1 MIALSPFWIW
11 CIVAVILFLMEF
23 FLPTAF
29 VEATL
34 GISALI
40 VAFASLLIPSFPLQ
54 VVLWIGLSVVVVF
67 LMRRYQPKR
76 TAPVLKEAAEAQTLT
91 QILPGETGRVLYD
104 GISWQARCDDPQ
116 MAIDEQ
122 QRVIII
128 GRQGTTLIVMPED
141 ALDS

>member
-1 MIALSPFWIW
+1 MALAPFWIW

-40 VAFASLLIPSFPLQ
+40 VAFASLIIPSFPLQ
-54 VVLWIGLSVVVVF
+54 VVLWIVLSVLVMF
-67 LMRRYQPKR
+67 LLRHYQPKQ
-76 TAPVLKEAAEAQTLT
+76 TAPVLKEAAEAQTIT
-91 QILPGETGRVLYD
+91 PILPGKTGRVLYD
-104 GISWQARCDDPQ
+104 GTSWQARCDDPSV
-116 MAIDEQ
+116 AIAEHE
-122 QRVIII
+122 RVIII

-141 ALDS
+141 SLKA

>member
-1 MIALSPFWIW
+1 MALSPFWIW
-11 CIVAVILFLMEF
+11 CIAAVILFLMEF

-40 VAFASLLIPSFPLQ
+40 VAFTSFLIPSFPLQ
-54 VVLWIGLSVVVVF
+54 VVLWILLSVVVVF

-76 TAPVLKEAAEAQTLT
+76 TAPILKEGAEAQTIT

-104 GISWQARCDDPQ
+104 GISWQARCDDPHL
-116 MAIDEQ
+116 AIAEN
-122 QRVIII
+122 QRVIVI
-128 GRQGTTLIVMPED
+128 GRQGTTLIVVPED
-141 ALDS
+141 TIS